1 MEYSCYS
8 RQKIFCSFI
17 YTDVQLINSV
27 YFILTFIAVGDIL
40 TAFRLSPEEFQAKY
54 GVPKPKITD
63 ENLIFHCQSGRRA
76 QKAVKAVQQLGFEK

>member
-1 MEYSCYS
+1 M
-8 RQKIFCSFI
+8 
-17 YTDVQLINSV
+17 QLINSV